1 MNTYDTS
8 GDIGTDLVILRR
20 QLIQTLLDYVVAIQ
34 VLDQHDNVQA
44 QGDDNRVYLSIVAN
58 ISLNRPT

>member
-20 QLIQTLLDYVVAIQ
+20 QLIQTLLDYVVAVQ